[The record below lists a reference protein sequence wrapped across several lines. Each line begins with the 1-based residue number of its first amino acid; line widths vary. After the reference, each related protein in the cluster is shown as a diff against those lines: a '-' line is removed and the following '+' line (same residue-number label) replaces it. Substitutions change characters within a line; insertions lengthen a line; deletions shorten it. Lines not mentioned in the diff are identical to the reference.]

1 MQPEPLIRALQAM
14 RCQTASQ
21 EKKANTYPS
30 RVSSLSW
37 MDPSCMFWARAV
49 RGSFF
54 CGTEGT
60 ELSLVLLTL
69 SSFPSTSPRRFCC
82 SSIWFLL
89 HKHSSFLDSK
99 KMPSHKKFQ
108 APRLLLS
115 DTLRSTFFSALVEW
129 WPKANLNYCQ
139 GEINSF
145 KLRFKQAACHISL
158 PVCPCSQV
166 CVAQ

>member
-1 MQPEPLIRALQAM
+1 M
-14 RCQTASQ
+14 SDSKSG
-21 EKKANTYPS
+21 KKANTHPS

-69 SSFPSTSPRRFCC
+69 FSFPSTSPLRFCC

-89 HKHSSFLDSK
+89 HKHSSLLDSK

-108 APRLLLS
+108 APRLLFS
-115 DTLRSTFFSALVEW
+115 DTLRSTFFSASVEW
-129 WPKANLNYCQ
+129 WLKANLNYCQ

-166 CVAQ
+166 CVTQ